1 MKIDT
6 NKYVSLSYDL
16 TVGEENEQELM
27 EQATAEQ
34 PLQFIFGTNTM
45 LPAFEKNLED
55 LSEGD
60 SFDFT
65 LTSEEGYG
73 DYDEANIIDL
83 PKNIFEVDG
92 KIDEEMLFEGNTLP
106 MMDSNGNRLMGSVV
120 SVGES
125 DVTMDFNHPLAG
137 ETLHF
142 KGNVLSVR
150 EASAEEIAQL
160 FSNDGCG
167 GSCGSGCSCGDGDDE
182 MSGGCGGGCGCG
194 C

>member
-45 LPAFEKNLED
+45 LPAFEKNLEN

-60 SFDFT
+60 IFDFT
-65 LTSEEGYG
+65 LSPEEGYG
-73 DYDEANIIDL
+73 DYNEANIIEL

-125 DVTMDFNHPLAG
+125 AVTMDFNHPLAG

-142 KGNVLSVR
+142 KGNVLNVR
-150 EASAEEIAQL
+150 EATAEEIAQL
-160 FSNDGCG
+160 FSNEGCG
-167 GSCGSGCSCGDGDDE
+167 GSCGCGCGDDDE
-182 MSGGCGGGCGCG
+182 KMSGGCGGSCGCG

>member
-150 EASAEEIAQL
+150 EASAEEIAHL

-167 GSCGSGCSCGDGDDE
+167 GSCGSGCSRADGDDE
-182 MSGGCGGGCGCG
+182 RGGGCGRGCGCG